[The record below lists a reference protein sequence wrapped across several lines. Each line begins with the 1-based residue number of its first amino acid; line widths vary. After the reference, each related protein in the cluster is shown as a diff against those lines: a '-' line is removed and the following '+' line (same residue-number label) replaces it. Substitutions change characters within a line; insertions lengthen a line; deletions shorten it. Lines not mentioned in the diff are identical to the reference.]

1 MGGESCKRKGRGAE
15 KRNWSGE
22 LEKEMGEIRKRK
34 KIFIKRE

>member
-22 LEKEMGEIRKRK
+22 LEKERGKLEREK
-34 KIFIKRE
+34 KYL